1 MAMRITTKAIMQ
13 GYNRDLNSALN
24 NWNAAQKKVLSQ
36 RNFST
41 IAENPADANRAFNLR
56 RQYRNNN
63 MQLEMTKQ
71 TQSLVDQVTSSAM
84 QISKIMTQ
92 TVQPDVLKAVNGTNS
107 LDERKAYAQ
116 SLRGMAQSIVL
127 AANSQI
133 GGRYIFGGA
142 STKEVPFQY
151 DPATNKLTYRG
162 IDVNADPN
170 DTLKDAKGNEIL
182 DANNQPIKVG
192 EALKQL
198 SKESLYIDMGFGLED
213 DGKGNAISTS
223 AFDTS
228 TPGINMLGFGKDDNG
243 QSNNVVVLLE
253 QMARELEKEPFS
265 EATYGA
271 LMDKYNDCINHIT
284 DYEAQLGTKQKF
296 LEGTVTRL
304 EQYNDTINERMNSI
318 EQVNMPEAI
327 STYTWM
333 GYAYNAALKVGT
345 DIVSNSLLDFMR

>member
-63 MQLEMTKQ
+63 MQLEMTQQ
-71 TQSLVDQVTSSAM
+71 TQSLMDQVTSSAM

-151 DPATNKLTYRG
+151 DAENNVLTYRG
-162 IDVNADPN
+162 IDVNTTDP
-170 DTLKDAKGNEIL
+170 DELDKLKE
-182 DANNQPIKVG
+182 
-192 EALKQL
+192 L
-198 SKESLYIDMGFGLED
+198 SKESLYIDMGFGLEAD
-213 DGKGNAISTS
+213 TNNNTISTS

-228 TPGINMLGFGKDDNG
+228 TPGINMLGFGQDNG

-271 LMDKYNDCINHIT
+271 LMDKYSDCINDIT
-284 DYEAQLGTKQKF
+284 DYEAQLGTKQQF
-296 LEGTVTRL
+296 LDGTVTRL
-304 EQYNDTINERMNSI
+304 EQYNDTINERVISI

-345 DIVSNSLLDFMR
+345 DIVSNSLLDFMK

>member
-63 MQLEMTKQ
+63 MQLEMTQQ
-71 TQSLVDQVTSSAM
+71 TQSLMDQVTSSAM

-151 DPATNKLTYRG
+151 DAENNVLTYRG
-162 IDVNADPN
+162 IDVNTTDP
-170 DTLKDAKGNEIL
+170 DELDKLKE
-182 DANNQPIKVG
+182 
-192 EALKQL
+192 L
-198 SKESLYIDMGFGLED
+198 SKETLYIDMGFGLEAD
-213 DGKGNAISTS
+213 TNNNTISTS

-228 TPGINMLGFGKDDNG
+228 TPGINMLGFGQDNG

-271 LMDKYNDCINHIT
+271 LMDKYSDCINDIT
-284 DYEAQLGTKQKF
+284 DYEAQLGTKQQF
-296 LEGTVTRL
+296 LDGTVTRL
-304 EQYNDTINERMNSI
+304 EQYNDTINERIVSI

-345 DIVSNSLLDFMR
+345 DIVSNSLLDFMK

>member
-162 IDVNADPN
+162 IDVNADP
-170 DTLKDAKGNEIL
+170 TAEAQDAKGN
-182 DANNQPIKVG
+182 PITVNGKNLTYQEVWD
-192 EALKQL
+192 QL

-253 QMARELEKEPFS
+253 QMARELEKETFS
-265 EATYGA
+265 QSEYGA

-304 EQYNDTINERMNSI
+304 EQYNDTINERVNSI